1 MHTARKIDMI
11 AMLLILKT
19 HTLWACTM
27 IYILT
32 TQALSLRST
41 PAYKKGSHPTGV
53 STLNNGSTGVFADLR
68 GFGNYYFANA
78 CF

>member
-1 MHTARKIDMI
+1 MHTARKIDIMV
-11 AMLLILKT
+11 MLLILKT
-19 HTLWACTM
+19 HTLRACTM
-27 IYILT
+27 VYILT

-53 STLNNGSTGVFADLR
+53 STLKNGSTGIFANLR
-68 GFGNYYFANA
+68 GFGDYYFANA